1 MFRLRTLKIHNFG
14 PYYSTNIVE
23 FKENAG
29 VVFVWGEN
37 GDGKTSLLNSLSY
50 VLCDEILSRTR
61 RKVSPVSYVNR
72 RAIEEKADMSV
83 EVELVSDEKSYI
95 IIRGLKRLEG
105 TGENESDYQ
114 RVFEMMEDGV
124 ALSTD
129 KASEKLSSIL
139 PKDISRFYLFDAELM
154 AEYEK
159 LLDPHNTDGDK
170 IKKSIEDLLGLP
182 ILIHGRDLL
191 FSSQNEYS
199 TRLSRIAKTNKKCE
213 SLVQQLE
220 EARKILQQCI
230 ESREKTD
237 DEITKLTDEK
247 KEIEQEIKQN
257 KKYIDT
263 ISDIKAT
270 EDKLKNQQEEY
281 KNFLDDLKPK
291 VSKTWKNLLYSVAE
305 NKITELDSELR
316 ELRKK
321 NKDLSSAKT
330 IYDLLKA
337 FESKCKCPIC
347 RTSIEQ
353 NNYTELIE
361 SYKNYAEKENE
372 DTERIT
378 QLDENIRNLRKI
390 KDTQDISVINN
401 ITTNLNLKKLDIDRS
416 DLRLK
421 ELNQTLQTLGGTG
434 DDDAQNL
441 PDKRDRII
449 KEITLAEDNLR
460 DVKQKIEST
469 RGVIKNLEK
478 SISEN
483 GAGEEF
489 EKAKKRYQI
498 VEDLYNLFS
507 ESIDIFRNQL
517 TLNIEN
523 DATDFFRQ
531 ITNRPDQYD
540 KLEINENFGLQI
552 RHKDGSLVPNRSSG
566 EEQIVAF
573 SLINALHKNAPI
585 DGPIFMDST
594 FQRIDRGHQSKS
606 AKSLLGF
613 NTQIVLLLYKDE
625 IKDIDEFRNL
635 FSGKLLHE
643 YHLHKINGDS
653 YKSEIT
659 D

>member
-1 MFRLRTLKIHNFG
+1 MFRLRTLKICNFG
-14 PYYSTNIVE
+14 PYYNTNIVE
-23 FKENAG
+23 FKEDAG

-72 RAIEEKADMSV
+72 RAIEEKADMFV
-83 EVELVSDEKSYI
+83 EVELVSDDKSYT
-95 IIRGLKRLEG
+95 IIRGLKRLGG

-114 RVFEMMEDGV
+114 RVFEMLENGI

-129 KASEKLSSIL
+129 KATETLSTIL
-139 PKDISRFYLFDAELM
+139 PRDISRFYLFDAELM

-182 ILIHGRDLL
+182 ILINGRDILY
-191 FSSQNEYS
+191 SSQNEYS
-199 TRLSRIAKTNKKCE
+199 AKLTKIAKTNKKCE
-213 SLVQQLE
+213 LIAQQLE
-220 EARKILQQCI
+220 EARNIFQQCI
-230 ESREKTD
+230 ESKEKTE

-263 ISDIKAT
+263 INDIKVT
-270 EDKLKNQQEEY
+270 EEKLKNQQEEY
-281 KNFLDDLKPK
+281 KDLLDDLKPK
-291 VSKTWKNLLYSVAE
+291 VSKTWKNLLYSVSE
-305 NKITELDSELR
+305 NKITELENELR
-316 ELRKK
+316 ELREK
-321 NKDLSSAKT
+321 NKELSSAKT

-353 NNYTELIE
+353 NNYTELVE
-361 SYKNYAEKENE
+361 LYKNYAEKENE

-401 ITTNLNLKKLDIDRS
+401 ITTNINLKKIDIDRS

-421 ELNQTLQTLGGTG
+421 ELNQKLQTLGGTD

-441 PDKRDRII
+441 PDKRDRKI

-460 DVKQKIEST
+460 AVKQKIEST

-489 EKAKKRYQI
+489 EKAKKRHQL

-625 IKDIDEFRNL
+625 IKDIDEFKNL

>member
-1 MFRLRTLKIHNFG
+1 M
-14 PYYSTNIVE
+14 
-23 FKENAG
+23 
-29 VVFVWGEN
+29 
-37 GDGKTSLLNSLSY
+37 
-50 VLCDEILSRTR
+50 
-61 RKVSPVSYVNR
+61 
-72 RAIEEKADMSV
+72 
-83 EVELVSDEKSYI
+83 
-95 IIRGLKRLEG
+95 
-105 TGENESDYQ
+105 
-114 RVFEMMEDGV
+114 
-124 ALSTD
+124 
-129 KASEKLSSIL
+129 
-139 PKDISRFYLFDAELM
+139 
-154 AEYEK
+154 
-159 LLDPHNTDGDK
+159 
-170 IKKSIEDLLGLP
+170 
-182 ILIHGRDLL
+182 
-191 FSSQNEYS
+191 
-199 TRLSRIAKTNKKCE
+199 
-213 SLVQQLE
+213 
-220 EARKILQQCI
+220 
-230 ESREKTD
+230 
-237 DEITKLTDEK
+237 
-247 KEIEQEIKQN
+247 
-257 KKYIDT
+257 
-263 ISDIKAT
+263 
-270 EDKLKNQQEEY
+270 
-281 KNFLDDLKPK
+281 
-291 VSKTWKNLLYSVAE
+291 
-305 NKITELDSELR
+305 
-316 ELRKK
+316 
-321 NKDLSSAKT
+321 
-330 IYDLLKA
+330 
-337 FESKCKCPIC
+337 
-347 RTSIEQ
+347 
-353 NNYTELIE
+353 
-361 SYKNYAEKENE
+361 YKNYAEKENE

-401 ITTNLNLKKLDIDRS
+401 ITTNINLKKIDIDRS

-421 ELNQTLQTLGGTG
+421 ELNQKLQPLGGTD

-441 PDKRDRII
+441 PDKRDRKI

-460 DVKQKIEST
+460 AVKQKIEST

-489 EKAKKRYQI
+489 EKAKKRHQL

-540 KLEINENFGLQI
+540 KLEINENCGLQI

-625 IKDIDEFRNL
+625 IKDIDEFKNL